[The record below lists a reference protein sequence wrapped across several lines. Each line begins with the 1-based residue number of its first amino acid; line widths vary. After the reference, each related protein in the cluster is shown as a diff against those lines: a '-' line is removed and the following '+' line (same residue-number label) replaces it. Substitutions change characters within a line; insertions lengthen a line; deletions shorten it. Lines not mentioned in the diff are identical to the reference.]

1 MNGHYKRM
9 KYFVLTNP
17 ICTFEETKNNL
28 IMKKIY
34 LSILA
39 AVTSTAMIAQTNL
52 SFEDWDAGEPVDWF
66 TSLIYDDF
74 GDVSATPVLQMTDVP
89 TDGASYFRGE
99 TFEFTNSIDPTN
111 APNGI
116 YGGYAILDFASTDEY
131 GSLTIDVKYD
141 VQGNDEA
148 TVAIFGEDAGGDVI
162 AVGAD
167 FFTGTQGTFETVTIP
182 ISYFGTDP
190 VAWTII
196 VSSSAE
202 SVLANQPPAEL
213 GSILDADNIVL
224 SLSNPAPNVSNVVA
238 SDIDDNCDGTDLEV
252 AFDVPG
258 DETDIANYYLLVT
271 TPDISPGMLADP
283 LAAFEAF
290 GVQLTPD
297 GTNKTHVFA
306 AADDYYYVDNGQ
318 LAAAPIAEDVEL
330 VVHVYVEG
338 QNGFDDVFNVSNPV
352 TLDCPGSGA
361 SLFENEIEGA
371 NVYPNPATNKVNF
384 DFGNNTVESLTITD
398 MNGRTIETVK
408 GNTSFVTV
416 DVNGLENGV
425 YFYNA
430 VDNAGNIISA
440 NKFVVNH

>member
-1 MNGHYKRM
+1 
-9 KYFVLTNP
+9 
-17 ICTFEETKNNL
+17 
-28 IMKKIY
+28 MKKIY

-39 AVTSTAMIAQTNL
+39 VAASTAMIAQTNL
-52 SFEDWDAGEPVDWF
+52 SFETWDTGDPVDWT
-66 TSLIYDDF
+66 TSNAF
-74 GDVSATPVLQMTDVP
+74 SAAGTLSGTPVIEMTDVP
-89 TDGASYFRGE
+89 TDGGSYMRGE
-99 TFEFTNSIDPTN
+99 TVELTNTQDPTN
-111 APNGI
+111 APNGL
-116 YGGYAILDFASTDEY
+116 YGGYAILNFASTDEY

-141 VQGNDEA
+141 IQGNDEA
-148 TVAIFGEDAGGDVI
+148 TVAIFGEDAGGNVV

-167 FFTGTQGTFETVTIP
+167 FFTGNVTTFETVTVP
-182 ISYFGTDP
+182 INYTGTDP

-202 SVLANQPPAEL
+202 SVLQNQPPAEL

-224 SLSNPAPNVSNVVA
+224 NLSNPAPNVSNVVA
-238 SDIDDNCDGTDLEV
+238 SDIDDNCNGTDLEV

-271 TPDISPGMLADP
+271 TPDITPGLLADP
-283 LAAFEAF
+283 LAAFQAL
-290 GVQLTPD
+290 GVQITPD
-297 GTNKTHVFA
+297 GTNKTHVFGA
-306 AADDYYYVDNGQ
+306 TDDYYFVDNGQ
-318 LAAAPIAEDVEL
+318 LAAATIAEDVEL

-338 QNGFDDVFNVSNPV
+338 QNGFDDVFNVSNPI

-361 SLFENEIEGA
+361 SLFENEIESA
-371 NVYPNPATNKVNF
+371 NVYPNPASNKVNF
-384 DFGNNTVESLTITD
+384 DFGNNTVETLTVTD
-398 MNGRTIETVK
+398 MNGRTIETVT

-430 VDNAGNIISA
+430 VDNTGNVISA

>member
-1 MNGHYKRM
+1 
-9 KYFVLTNP
+9 
-17 ICTFEETKNNL
+17 
-28 IMKKIY
+28 MKKIY

-39 AVTSTAMIAQTNL
+39 VAVSTAMIAQTNL
-52 SFEDWDAGEPVDWF
+52 SFETWDTGDPVDWN
-66 TSLIYDDF
+66 TSNAL
-74 GDVSATPVLQMTDVP
+74 SADGTLSGTPVIEMTDIP
-89 TDGASYFRGE
+89 SDGGSYMRGE
-99 TFEFTNSIDPTN
+99 TVELTDTQDSTN
-111 APNGI
+111 APNGL
-116 YGGYAILDFASTDEY
+116 YGGYAILSFASTDEY

-141 VQGNDEA
+141 IQGNDEA
-148 TVAIFGEDAGGDVI
+148 TVAIFGQDAGGNVI
-162 AVGAD
+162 AVGVD
-167 FFTGTQGTFETVTIP
+167 FFTGNVTTFETVTVP
-182 ISYFGTDP
+182 INYTGTDP

-202 SVLANQPPAEL
+202 SVLQNQPPAEL

-224 SLSNPAPNVSNVVA
+224 NLSNPAPNVSNVVA
-238 SDIDDNCDGTDLEV
+238 TDIDDNCNGTDLEV

-271 TPDISPGMLADP
+271 TPDITPGLLADP
-283 LAAFEAF
+283 LAAFQAL
-290 GVQLTPD
+290 GVQITPD
-297 GTNKTHVFA
+297 GTNKTHVFGA
-306 AADDYYYVDNGQ
+306 TDDYYFVDNGQ
-318 LAAAPIAEDVEL
+318 LAAATIAEDVEL

-338 QNGFDDVFNVSNPV
+338 QNGFDDVFNVSNPI

-361 SLFENEIEGA
+361 SLFENEIESA
-371 NVYPNPATNKVNF
+371 NIYPNPASNKVNF
-384 DFGNNTVESLTITD
+384 DFGNNTVETLTVTD
-398 MNGRTIETVK
+398 MNGRTIETVT